1 MCFERAEGRSER
13 GSVSTLYPVDVL
25 AVVRLRCPADRRCA
39 PEPQPS
45 QIRGAYFDDDSSDDI
60 DEDTGKDFAFIQS
73 YDYVFAN
80 SETVPGHQRYTHE
93 INLSCEYVYLSDV
106 YELVPVEE
114 LLRPAFL
121 VPNTTQRS
129 ERDRMQLGCSSKR
142 LSNATSRAAPIERTH
157 YFWLDEML

>member
-1 MCFERAEGRSER
+1 MIAVMILMKTLERISLPF
-13 GSVSTLYPVDVL
+13 SP
-25 AVVRLRCPADRRCA
+25 
-39 PEPQPS
+39 
-45 QIRGAYFDDDSSDDI
+45 I
-60 DEDTGKDFAFIQS
+60 
-73 YDYVFAN
+73 FAN
-80 SETVPGHQRYTHE
+80 SDTAPENQRHTHTHTHE

-129 ERDRMQLGCSSKR
+129 ERDRMQLGCSSKP